1 MEMLKTIKIKFIYE
15 SSEVV
20 EIQSFIND
28 KIEDTINKFSAKID
42 VENSKLY
49 FLYNG
54 LMLKKEEYKKKLIEI
69 MNIDDQDSN
78 TLVILAYK
86 IIDQGNVHKSEDI
99 TIWLIKVSKE
109 VVPLKGKRTETFK
122 DIFERSKKIM
132 GCDLNKLEYSYRD
145 YKSLDINKKF
155 DDIAVKEDQN
165 LNGIAIYTSYKNKV
179 YVKFI
184 NKKLGNKTYESF
196 DEEKLEDLFNKYCK
210 FAKLKNEDLIFKFGD
225 KIIDKEKTIN
235 DILSGEIS
243 TLNS

>member
-86 IIDQGNVHKSEDI
+86 IIDQVN
-99 TIWLIKVSKE
+99 
-109 VVPLKGKRTETFK
+109 
-122 DIFERSKKIM
+122 
-132 GCDLNKLEYSYRD
+132 
-145 YKSLDINKKF
+145 DIN
-155 DDIAVKEDQN
+155 
-165 LNGIAIYTSYKNKV
+165 
-179 YVKFI
+179 
-184 NKKLGNKTYESF
+184 
-196 DEEKLEDLFNKYCK
+196 
-210 FAKLKNEDLIFKFGD
+210 LKIL
-225 KIIDKEKTIN
+225 
-235 DILSGEIS
+235 LSG
-243 TLNS
+243 